1 MLVHP
6 MPARGEPAEV
16 IPDSA
21 GSART
26 GGGSKIIG
34 IRIWELEIQF
44 GCRTFKSSGDR
55 TVSGGVDGGG
65 YDRSLVAAKGRC
77 DSWLTLEFSAIQGPA
92 LLGLENSSHCF
103 S

>member
-6 MPARGEPAEV
+6 MPPGTGRAGPGLGPQGE
-16 IPDSA
+16 D
-21 GSART
+21 R
-26 GGGSKIIG
+26 GGSKIIG

-55 TVSGGVDGGG
+55 TVSGVVDGGG
-65 YDRSLVAAKGRC
+65 HDRSLVAAKGHC

-92 LLGLENSSHCF
+92 LSGLENSSHCF
-103 S
+103 SG